1 MDFIYIDTNFCLGS
15 LESGWTYNKK
25 KTIRGVGRRLA
36 GHVLLWSVRF
46 AGLTSG
52 RQHGNEHYWLPGL
65 CGRRTNAIYQRWSPA
80 GELII
85 KSLTDTIR
93 RGNQAVLTWAS
104 RRGGRGGWWW
114 WWWQWRQWRW
124 AAAAGDSVHLMT
136 YSWHKYILF
145 MARMVCFIHDPHG
158 VAWIMSS

>member
-15 LESGWTYNKK
+15 LESGWTYKKKK
-25 KTIRGVGRRLA
+25 KTNRGVGRRLA

-65 CGRRTNAIYQRWSPA
+65 CGRRTNAIHQRWSPA

-114 WWWQWRQWRW
+114 WWGWRW